1 MYQYNTNSSLPTTH
15 ITLDVENCIR
25 LRGDIRTAFNRGDFT
40 ILPKCGSYY
49 IHFLRR
55 TRDYGD
61 LYHNRKSYD
70 IKVGPEFLFAHFA
83 WTILP
88 MASTFASRAGTHILV
103 RSSSEDTW
111 REAVVSATNPTKRRR
126 TYDDDDPPDEPPTPP
141 NPQEIHP
148 TAGFTGP
155 PIGSSPNSG
164 DFNHPPSPPTTLSTE
179 QFHPKSLAK
188 SRMGDLS

>member
-55 TRDYGD
+55 TGDYGN

-88 MASTFASRAGTHILV
+88 MASTFARRAGTHILV

-111 REAVVSATNPTKRRR
+111 KETVVSTTHSIKRRR
-126 TYDDDDPPDEPPTPP
+126 THDADSFDEPSTPINSQENYSVTGFTEPPTGPSP
-141 NPQEIHP
+141 NFDFFDYP
-148 TAGFTGP
+148 
-155 PIGSSPNSG
+155 SSPS
-164 DFNHPPSPPTTLSTE
+164 TTLSAK
-179 QFHPKSLAK
+179 QFHLKDPTR
-188 SRMGDLS
+188 SRMGNLS

>member
-1 MYQYNTNSSLPTTH
+1 MYQYNTNSSLPTTQ

-55 TRDYGD
+55 TGDYGD

-103 RSSSEDTW
+103 YSSSEDTW
-111 REAVVSATNPTKRRR
+111 KETVVSTTNSKRRR
-126 TYDDDDPPDEPPTPP
+126 TYDADPFDEPSTPT
-141 NPQEIHP
+141 NPQGTHS
-148 TAGFTGP
+148 TAGFTGFSTGLSLNSGGFNYP
-155 PIGSSPNSG
+155 SSPS
-164 DFNHPPSPPTTLSTE
+164 TTLSTE
-179 QFHPKSLAK
+179 QSQTKSPAK